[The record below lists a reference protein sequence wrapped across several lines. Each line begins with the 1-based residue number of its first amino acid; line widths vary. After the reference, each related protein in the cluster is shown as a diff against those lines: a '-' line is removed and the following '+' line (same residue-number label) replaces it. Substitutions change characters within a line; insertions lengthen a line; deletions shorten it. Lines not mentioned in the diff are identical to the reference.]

1 MEFFKK
7 ISLFILII
15 FILTSTAPSAFCIT
29 KIAKKDFETQTK
41 DSHIIKASLTYPK
54 IEGKTK
60 YPTVV
65 LLHSIGYSSADW
77 EDLIINL
84 NNAGYAVIAIDLRG
98 HGKSV
103 YNANLQQRSWVYFST
118 KVYQKFPSDVV
129 AVLKQAQTTSKK
141 VSLDNMAF
149 VGADVGANTA
159 ILASK
164 LLAKKPKA
172 MVLIS
177 ASSNFKGLFVP
188 ITLTEIG
195 NIPILAMAST
205 QDGFSI
211 QEEQKLAK
219 FAQGAFYVKNYPR
232 GGMGMMMLK
241 TNPSMSNDIVKWLKT
256 VLK

>member
-1 MEFFKK
+1 MNFFKK
-7 ISLFILII
+7 ISLFIVII
-15 FILTSTAPSAFCIT
+15 FVFISAAPSAFCVT
-29 KIAKKDFETQTK
+29 KIAKKEFETQTK
-41 DSHIIKASLTYPK
+41 DAHIIKATLTYPK

-65 LLHSIGYSSADW
+65 LLHSLGYSSEDW
-77 EDLIINL
+77 GNFIIDL

-103 YNANLQQRSWVYFST
+103 YNTNLQQKSWVYFT
-118 KVYQKFPSDVV
+118 NKAYQKFPNDVV
-129 AVLKQAQTTSKK
+129 AVLQQAQTTSKK

-149 VGADVGANTA
+149 VGADIGTNTA

-164 LLAKKPKA
+164 TLAKKPKA
-172 MVLIS
+172 LVLIS
-177 ASSNFKGLFVP
+177 PTLNFKGLFVP

-195 NIPILAMAST
+195 TIPVLAMASK
-205 QDGFSI
+205 QDGFSM
-211 QEEQKLAK
+211 QAEQKLAK
-219 FAQGAFYVKNYPR
+219 FAQGAFYVKNYPT

-241 TNPSMSNDIVKWLKT
+241 TNPTMSNDIIKWLKT